1 MKLISKLSIIFL
13 LIAFSVNSQV
23 LQKKQ
28 EGVASINNN
37 DDKIIP
43 RKSNPGNYIA
53 FNKRSTKLEIANAL
67 KLPGVKGVQ
76 IRYKWAVLEPTKG
89 EYDFSSIQ
97 FDLDLATKNGKQ
109 LVVFFLDKNFIKE
122 NDVLPPYLSDYTSKW
137 GPSRRGAYGNTA
149 VRWDPY
155 VIERMKLI
163 LNEIA
168 KRFDKHP
175 NFEGIAIQETA
186 LGAPWKPK
194 SLEDYGYTPEI
205 YRDALIQMLTN
216 ASKSFKESSVF
227 WYINF
232 LPVKKQIYLR
242 DVALTVAPL
251 GALRVGGP
259 DVLPDGVAL
268 KSRTY
273 PLYDDLVGK
282 LPLFCAIQNDSYS
295 HLHKDKEHYKTKYWT
310 LQELV
315 DFSKNRL
322 HVNYLFWN
330 HKKKSSHADSYN
342 FNDAIPVIENNT
354 EYNIQLLDNLQ
365 IRKL

>member
-1 MKLISKLSIIFL
+1 MNRLILKVIIILLLTPSSI
-13 LIAFSVNSQV
+13 NSQIS
-23 LQKKQ
+23 QKTQK
-28 EGVASINNN
+28 GIVSINI
-37 DDKIIP
+37 DESIEQ
-43 RKSNPGNYIA
+43 RKSNTGNYIA
-53 FNKRSTKLEIANAL
+53 FNKWSTKQEINNVL
-67 KLPGVKGVQ
+67 NLPGVQGIQ

-89 EYDFSSIQ
+89 KYDFTSIQ
-97 FDLDLATKNGKQ
+97 SDLEIAAKSGKQ

-122 NDVLPPYLSDYTSKW
+122 NDVLPPYLSGYTAKW

-155 VIERMKLI
+155 VINRMKLI
-163 LNEIA
+163 LDEIA
-168 KRFDKHP
+168 IRFDKHP

-186 LGAPWKPK
+186 LGAPWTPK

-205 YRDALIQMLTN
+205 YRDALMQMLTN
-216 ASKSFKESSVF
+216 ASKSFKKSSVF

-232 LPVKKQIYLR
+232 LPVKKQHYLR

-259 DVLPDGVAL
+259 DVLPDGFAL
-268 KSRTY
+268 TSRVY

-295 HLHKDKEHYKTKYWT
+295 HVHKDKEHYKTRYWT

-330 HKKKSSHADSYN
+330 HKKKSAHTDSYN
-342 FNDAIPVIENNT
+342 FDDAIPVIANNP
-354 EYNIQLLDNLQ
+354 EYNIHLLDSLQ
-365 IRKL
+365 TRK